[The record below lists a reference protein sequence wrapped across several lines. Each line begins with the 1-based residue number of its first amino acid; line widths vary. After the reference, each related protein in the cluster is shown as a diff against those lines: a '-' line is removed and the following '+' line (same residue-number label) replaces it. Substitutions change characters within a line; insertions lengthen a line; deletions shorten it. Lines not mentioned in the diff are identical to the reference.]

1 MKVLVVGS
9 GGREHALVWAL
20 ARSHLRPTL
29 FCAPGNAGTRQ
40 QAENLPI
47 AAEDL
52 DALCT
57 WAEQHRPDLTV
68 VGPEA
73 PLCAGLADRL
83 RAMGLAVFGP
93 EAAAA
98 RLEGSKAFAKEVMQ
112 AAGVPTAR
120 AGVFS
125 DVGEALR
132 YIDSLPG
139 PCVVKA
145 DGLAAGKGVILCDN
159 RVEAEAA
166 VRNLMEQRVFG
177 AAGGTVLI
185 EEMLVGEEV
194 SVLALVDGERS
205 VLLPSSQD
213 HKRAFDRD
221 QGPNTGG
228 MGAYSPAPLLPDSE
242 LPAMQKL
249 VIDPVVHELKVRGI
263 RYCGVLYA
271 GLMMTADGPRVLEY
285 NVRFGDPET
294 QCLLPRLDVD
304 WVDVMTACVQGRLD
318 PTQIRVRPGACACV
332 VMSAGGYPEAYRT
345 GHPILGLEQVDAMEG
360 VAVFHAGTASCGEQV
375 LTAGGRVLG
384 VTGRGDSLEIAL
396 QRAYAGVHAIAFQDR
411 HFRTDIG
418 ARALHLRPVRG

>member
-1 MKVLVVGS
+1 MKVLVVGG
-9 GGREHALVWAL
+9 GGREHALIWAL

-29 FCAPGNAGTRQ
+29 YCAPGNAGTRQ

-52 DALCT
+52 DGLCA
-57 WAEQHRPDLTV
+57 WAEEHRPDLTV

-83 RAMGLAVFGP
+83 HALGLAVFGP
-93 EAAAA
+93 EQAAA

-145 DGLAAGKGVILCDN
+145 DGLAAGKGVLLCETQ
-159 RVEAEAA
+159 VQAA
-166 VRNLMEQRVFG
+166 AAARNLMEQRVFG

-185 EEMLVGEEV
+185 EEMLEGEEV

-228 MGAYSPAPLLPDSE
+228 MGAYSPAPVLPDHE
-242 LPAMQKL
+242 LPAMQEL
-249 VIDPVVHELKVRGI
+249 VIDPIVRELKARGI
-263 RYCGVLYA
+263 RFCGVLYA

-304 WVDVMTACVQGRLD
+304 WVETMVACVQGRLD
-318 PTQIRVRPGACACV
+318 PSQIRVRPGACACV
-332 VMSAGGYPEAYRT
+332 VMSAGGYPGAYRK
-345 GHPILGLEQVDAMEG
+345 GHPISGLDQANAMEG
-360 VAVFHAGTASCGEQV
+360 VAVFHAGTAWQEEQAV
-375 LTAGGRVLG
+375 TAGGRVLG
-384 VTGRGDSLEIAL
+384 VTGLADSLEVAL
-396 QRAYAGVHAIAFQDR
+396 QRAYAGAGAIEFQDR

-418 ARALHLRPVRG
+418 ARALHPRAVRG